1 MPFVC
6 YSKKVDILTRIYDL
20 ILGFFPTQYH
30 WAVSL
35 FLLLAF
41 LLVFVHFIRKSILFI
56 VLLVLFVPASVPVIK
71 NLLSTVLAWMQGQL

>member
-1 MPFVC
+1 M
-6 YSKKVDILTRIYDL
+6 DILTRIYDL

-41 LLVFVHFIRKSILFI
+41 LIVFVHFIRKSILFI
-56 VLLVLFVPASVPVIK
+56 VLLVLFVPASVPIIK
-71 NLLSTVLAWMQGQL
+71 NLLSQVLTWMQGLL